1 MGVEPTLKWRIVR
14 VSKSW
19 RYRRYSFFAA
29 SFPFF
34 FVKGIRLCEQDLS
47 GNEIDE
53 SKNSKLSSLWKNPI
67 PRFLSGNEKRASE
80 MSSLRQLSNGKRLET
95 VYASRCNSALFMQRL
110 RDSIFR
116 AINQIP
122 QNPFFF
128 FRAGFPNQFLIRS
141 RRRKFE
147 DLQ

>member
-1 MGVEPTLKWRIVR
+1 MGVEPSKIGDKAR
-14 VSKSW
+14 VFGEW
-19 RYRRYSFFAA
+19 RYRCYSFFAV

-34 FVKGIRLCEQDLS
+34 FLREISFQEQNLA

-53 SKNSKLSSLWKNPI
+53 SKNSELSSLRKNLI

-80 MSSLRQLSNGKRLET
+80 MSSLRQLSNDKRLET

-128 FRAGFPNQFLIRS
+128 FVIAV
-141 RRRKFE
+141 RRLF
-147 DLQ
+147 D